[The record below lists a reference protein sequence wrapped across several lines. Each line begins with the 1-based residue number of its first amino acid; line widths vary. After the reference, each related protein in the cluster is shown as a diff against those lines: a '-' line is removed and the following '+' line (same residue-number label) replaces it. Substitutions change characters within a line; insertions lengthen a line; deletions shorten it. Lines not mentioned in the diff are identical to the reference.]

1 MRLRYLLPLVFASAA
16 FWSCR
21 SQGYDSRGD
30 ETAVPPIAGETPAAG
45 GDAAAAEAPAAAAEA
60 QPEGAVAALTDETTG
75 AEQQAGGQQA
85 GDTAADE
92 EAARAAARDAAI
104 EAALQAQADTA
115 RAAAE
120 QASREQAEREQAA
133 VAQAAN
139 DRAAAEQAAAAR
151 AAADQAARDQAARD
165 QAAREA
171 AARDMEAVRAQEAQQ
186 APSLEQR
193 AEHLKLLEQRRAEL
207 VAQFVRTGDTRLDSA
222 DFQGA
227 LEQYAQAYD
236 VLRGA
241 SDPANQRDV
250 VMNRIAKVK
259 RLMGDDYSLA
269 AAGVEDATQRLMIKN
284 AQARLAAEQAMLDG
298 DAALRAGEHEKAVRH
313 YREAEGILRF
323 NPLLAGGSIDQ
334 KIVGNKIQTASRL
347 ADEARAD
354 AEKQKIA
361 TAQAAAAKA
370 EAEQRNFR
378 ENQLKQ
384 IYTDAYRAFQ
394 AEDYALAA
402 QLGNQILLAD
412 AGNPVAQDLVDI
424 SNAAKHQKF
433 EQVTLRRMRE
443 EWLRTFEQL
452 DQSATP
458 QSSAIV
464 FDDMARWKE
473 VRVRRAPEFSADD
486 PSMQAEKLDVLN
498 RLSEIQIAPHFGRSD
513 EPAKL
518 ADVASFL
525 QNYTNINFL
534 LSPKVRELDEESTA
548 VYLETRERSVRS
560 VLDLIADMREQVK
573 WKVEDG
579 MVKFVTPEEMKGGQ
593 ILKMYEVND
602 LIRAIQ
608 DFPGRDINV
617 IPSNG
622 LEKSDEKVDEHEA
635 LVVTTE
641 SLESMIRDNVA
652 KESWDADQAN
662 SLKTSGG
669 TMVVYQ
675 TPEVHEKIEALLA
688 DLREATGIMV
698 DIQARFLKVE
708 DNFLEDIGVDF
719 KGLGSPGEGSNG
731 SFNDFGDASA
741 QNDLGA
747 EIGQD
752 TSNGLFYDDGNDGS
766 YAAHIENLYDSE
778 LGNDN
783 FKATGGMSFQ
793 WTFLNDLEME
803 LILRAV
809 AKSERVQL
817 VTAPRVLVFNT
828 ARANLT
834 VLNQVAYVRDYDVE
848 IAQGA
853 SIADPIIDIVQDGVI
868 LDVKPVVSADRRFI
882 KLEVRPT
889 VAVLKRPIQEL
900 ATGLGSQTA
909 VTIQLPELE
918 ISRVRTTLPIPDG
931 GTVLLGGFKI
941 HESTDQRSGIP
952 FLNKIPFLS
961 FLFERKGNYVSN
973 RKLLILLKAGIVIPE
988 EHEPTSAQLG
998 ILPGPRGN

>member
-1 MRLRYLLPLVFASAA
+1 VFASAA

-21 SQGYDSRGD
+21 SQGNDS
-30 ETAVPPIAGETPAAG
+30 AVPPIAGETPTAGDAGGTGAEGAVEQPIAEQTDGAVAEQADGAVAVVTDESTEAAG
-45 GDAAAAEAPAAAAEA
+45 GAEAA
-60 QPEGAVAALTDETTG
+60 QAL
-75 AEQQAGGQQA
+75 
-85 GDTAADE
+85 DE
-92 EAARAAARDAAI
+92 EAARAAA
-104 EAALQAQADTA
+104 LQAQVD
-115 RAAAE
+115 AAH
-120 QASREQAEREQAA
+120 
-133 VAQAAN
+133 
-139 DRAAAEQAAAAR
+139 AAAEQAAR
-151 AAADQAARDQAARD
+151 E
-165 QAAREA
+165 QAAREQA
-171 AARDMEAVRAQEAQQ
+171 AASAREVSQQ

-193 AEHLKLLEQRRAEL
+193 AEHLSLLEQRRTEL
-207 VAQFVRTGDTRLDSA
+207 VAQFVRTGDARLDSA

-241 SDPANQRDV
+241 SDPGAQREA
-250 VMNRIAKVK
+250 VMTRMAKVK

-298 DAALRAGEHEKAVRH
+298 DAALRAGQHEKAVRQ

-334 KIVGNKIQTASRL
+334 KIVANKIQTASRL
-347 ADEARAD
+347 ADEARAE
-354 AEKQKIA
+354 AEKQKLA

-394 AEDYALAA
+394 SEDYALAA

-412 AGNPVAQDLVDI
+412 AGNPDAQQLVDI

-443 EWLRTFEQL
+443 EWLKTFEQL
-452 DQSATP
+452 DQSAAP

-464 FDDMARWKE
+464 FDNIERWKE
-473 VRVRRAPEFSADD
+473 VRGRHAPEFSADD
-486 PSMQAEKLDVLN
+486 PSMQAEKNEVLR
-498 RLSEIQIAPHFGRSD
+498 RLAEIQIAPHFGKSD

-534 LSPKVRELDEESTA
+534 LSPKVRELDEESTS
-548 VYLETRERSVRS
+548 VHLETRERSVKS

-579 MVKFVTPEEMKGGQ
+579 MVKFVTPDEMKGGQ
-593 ILKMYEVND
+593 VLKMYEVND

-608 DFPGRDINV
+608 DFPGPDINV

-622 LEKSDEKVDEHEA
+622 LEKSDETVEEREA
-635 LVVTTE
+635 LVVTAD
-641 SLESMIRDNVA
+641 SLDQMIRGNVEPA
-652 KESWDADQAN
+652 SWDADAAN
-662 SLKTSGG
+662 SLKISNG
-669 TMVVYQ
+669 TLIVNQ
-675 TPEVHEKIEALLA
+675 TPEVHAKIEALLA

-719 KGLGSPGEGSNG
+719 KGLGAPGLGSNG

-752 TSNGLFYDDGNDGS
+752 TSNGLFYDDGGDGS

-778 LGNDN
+778 LGNDE
-783 FKATGGMSFQ
+783 FKPTGGFSFQ

-809 AKSERVQL
+809 SKSERVQL

-834 VLNQVAYVRDYDVE
+834 VLNQVAYVRDYDIE

-853 SIADPIIDIVQDGVI
+853 SIADPLIDVVQDGVI

-882 KLEVRPT
+882 TLEVRPT
-889 VAVLKRPIQEL
+889 VAELRRPIAEL

-941 HESTDQRSGIP
+941 HEATDQRSGIP
-952 FLNKIPFLS
+952 FLSKIPFLS

-973 RKLLILLKAGIVIPE
+973 RKLLILLKASIVIPA
-988 EHEPTSAQLG
+988 EHEPTPAQLG
-998 ILPGPRGN
+998 VLPGPNQLGATRN